1 MKLPNAQKAFV
12 DREKITD
19 YLLNPAHP
27 DNGGKFKFFTQLG
40 FSREQLDVMATALMA
55 LAENNDVASATESS
69 HGRKYVIVGRIKSPS
84 GKTPLVQTIWIV
96 DKGLDAARLVTAYPH
111 KDERPHD

>member
-1 MKLPNAQKAFV
+1 MKLPNPQRTIV
-12 DREKITD
+12 DREKIVG

-40 FSREQLDVMATALMA
+40 FSGEQSDLMATALKA
-55 LAENNDVASATESS
+55 LVKENEVVSVIESP
-69 HGRKYVIVGRIKSPS
+69 HGRKYVIIGRIESPR
-84 GKTPLVQTIWIV
+84 GKRPLVQSIWIV

-111 KDERPHD
+111 KERPHD

>member
-1 MKLPNAQKAFV
+1 MKLPNPQKAIV

-40 FSREQLDVMATALMA
+40 FLREQPELLTTALKA
-55 LAENNDVASATESS
+55 LAE
-69 HGRKYVIVGRIKSPS
+69 KYVIVGRIQSPS
-84 GKTPLVQTIWIV
+84 GNRPLVQSIWIV

-111 KDERPHD
+111 KERPHD